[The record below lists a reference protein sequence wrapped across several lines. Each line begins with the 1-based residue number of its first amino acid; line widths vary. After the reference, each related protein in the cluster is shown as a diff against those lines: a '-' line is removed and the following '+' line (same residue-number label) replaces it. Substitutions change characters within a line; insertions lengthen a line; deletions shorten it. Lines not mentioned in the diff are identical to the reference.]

1 SSGFHPAPRISFGD
15 ALPLGVASEA
25 ELIDLE
31 VTTPCEP
38 AEVMDR
44 LNRDLPAGVRVRQ
57 AWLWPRK
64 GASPADS
71 VLAATYT
78 VPLSEEINAGF
89 DDQLH
94 TFLAQA
100 TVMATRQKKRRSE
113 TIDLRPWVVDLQRQ
127 NDRLVMTLRA
137 GSPLFL
143 AAYLLGKDPEEV
155 RTLRICKTDIQLKDT
170 DMRLD

>member
-1 SSGFHPAPRISFGD
+1 
-15 ALPLGVASEA
+15 
-25 ELIDLE
+25 
-31 VTTPCEP
+31 
-38 AEVMDR
+38 
-44 LNRDLPAGVRVRQ
+44 
-57 AWLWPRK
+57 
-64 GASPADS
+64 
-71 VLAATYT
+71 
-78 VPLSEEINAGF
+78 
-89 DDQLH
+89 
-94 TFLAQA
+94 
-100 TVMATRQKKRRSE
+100 E